1 MNAVEF
7 VFALIAVFGSTTVIL
22 GWTTFVYSL
31 EENEESKSKINNNYL
46 KMIVK

>member
-7 VFALIAVFGSTTVIL
+7 ILALIAVFGSTTVIL

-31 EENEESKSKINNNYL
+31 EENEEKKNKTKNDYL
-46 KMIVK
+46 RMII